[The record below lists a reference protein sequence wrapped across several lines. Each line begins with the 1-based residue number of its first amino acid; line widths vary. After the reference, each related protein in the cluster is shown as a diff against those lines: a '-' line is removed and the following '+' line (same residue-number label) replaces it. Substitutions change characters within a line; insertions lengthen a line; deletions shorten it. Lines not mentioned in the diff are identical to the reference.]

1 MERDW
6 LIVPLDEAAMTAA
19 RERQARLAKPPGSLG
34 RLEELCSDASFTFEL
49 MKAEPSMNW
58 LRENGVI

>member
-1 MERDW
+1 MLEFLHR
-6 LIVPLDEAAMTAA
+6 A
-19 RERQARLAKPPGSLG
+19 
-34 RLEELCSDASFTFEL
+34 EELCPEATFTFEL